1 MSSVVEIDG
10 VEFEVKVKEPRKGPK
25 SKLAK
30 KKEAGIAS
38 IGDEDEDVKS
48 SSLVSTKSKRKL
60 SGNGGSG
67 EEEEKVTPSSRK
79 RGKISMQESKIESD
93 HLDADGLSAR
103 DELGFEVRAAEADD
117 EGEVI
122 KGEETWNREI
132 IASQDDVLLT
142 QFSSVQTQEVDEGDA
157 LETQE
162 QERRIKPRAASSLPI
177 VFGEKVNK
185 TKVLLEC
192 EGDALDLSG
201 DMGAVGRFTVN
212 RRDNELLLD
221 LKGVIYKTTIVPSN
235 TFFLVNVGQ
244 TDAKV
249 ESIMSDFVQLRADT
263 IGKENETVVEGT
275 LQDFTFESD
284 EEGERPPVDGGDLPA
299 SAEEVKHEEEGA
311 DDGKQAKR
319 KKPSAKAT
327 NGGKVPVK
335 KALTVK
341 SKVGRGKA
349 SAKGGVGKKPTA
361 KKATKAGTGKK

>member
-162 QERRIKPRAASSLPI
+162 QERRIKPRALQFHFSFVAGSKTSSCIGARRIQPRDWVIASE
-177 VFGEKVNK
+177 FDK
-185 TKVLLEC
+185 
-192 EGDALDLSG
+192 
-201 DMGAVGRFTVN
+201 
-212 RRDNELLLD
+212 
-221 LKGVIYKTTIVPSN
+221 
-235 TFFLVNVGQ
+235 
-244 TDAKV
+244 
-249 ESIMSDFVQLRADT
+249 
-263 IGKENETVVEGT
+263 
-275 LQDFTFESD
+275 
-284 EEGERPPVDGGDLPA
+284 
-299 SAEEVKHEEEGA
+299 
-311 DDGKQAKR
+311 
-319 KKPSAKAT
+319 
-327 NGGKVPVK
+327 
-335 KALTVK
+335 
-341 SKVGRGKA
+341 
-349 SAKGGVGKKPTA
+349 
-361 KKATKAGTGKK
+361 